1 MDVSSL
7 KAKLKSNQLPNYLIF
22 SGDEWKVQQIYIN
35 QIAKVTGKETKRID
49 SISDIYSQLKNRSF
63 VKRTEI
69 YIVRDD
75 KELMQNEKLQRQ
87 IEQVLGDNILI
98 HLLTNVDKRTK
109 FYKLYKD
116 SIVDFERLSDAMLK
130 KYALKEIKLSES
142 NLVRLIDIC
151 EHDYGRILLEIDK
164 INRYIENYYNDD
176 FGADCVEH
184 ATGMKVLR
192 ITEDKAFEKLLKDG
206 TIHEPPY
213 DAIFDLVDA
222 ILSRKVN
229 TAFDLL
235 EKSYAVGE
243 ATMVMLTVLYNNAKA
258 LLQVQTYKGDNLTK
272 ATGLTGW
279 QVKNVRRNVG
289 KYSDKELIYIV
300 QLIQKIES
308 GIKTGKI
315 EDEFAMQY
323 LLTKIM

>member
-63 VKRTEI
+63 VKRTEV

-142 NLVRLIDIC
+142 NLARLIDIC

-164 INRYIENYYNDD
+164 INRYTENYYNDD
-176 FGADCVEH
+176 PGADCVEH

-279 QVKNVRRNVG
+279 QVKNVRHHVG
-289 KYSDKELIYIV
+289 KYSEKELIYIV